1 MPGAEVVV
9 FGLGPVQ
16 EARRTPGLPQPLEEV
31 APTRHQLVRV
41 SLVSDVKDQGVVR
54 AVKHP
59 MKRNAQLDRAKRC
72 AEVTAV
78 AGADL
83 DDLVSNSLRQI
94 IESVGGERLDV
105 LG

>member
-1 MPGAEVVV
+1 
-9 FGLGPVQ
+9 
-16 EARRTPGLPQPLEEV
+16 
-31 APTRHQLVRV
+31 
-41 SLVSDVKDQGVVR
+41 
-54 AVKHP
+54 

-94 IESVGGERLDV
+94 VESVGGERLDV